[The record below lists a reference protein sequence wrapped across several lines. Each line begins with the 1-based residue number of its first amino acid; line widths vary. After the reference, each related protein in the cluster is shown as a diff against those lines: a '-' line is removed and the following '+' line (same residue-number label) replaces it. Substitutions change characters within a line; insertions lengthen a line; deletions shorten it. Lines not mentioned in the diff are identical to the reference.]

1 METITLLCM
10 RIQQILPEPSIIV
23 ALIIMVFM
31 PHKLIHAGA
40 MERCGSMTEKG
51 FKRFSIIS
59 IIGLFFLFLY
69 IHSVQYPNLPDAP
82 SPKTIDKQFNTDI
95 AGFAEHW
102 KGNIEKKIDG
112 TEIYCYYVGTDDK
125 AIINPVVRLCKKPFE
140 SKPKR
145 SYYTFINETE
155 WDGLNISVYK
165 FKDGGTYYPY
175 FVITFNDEDGYYNI
189 RTEIDAEYMDGE
201 TLREEDLQ
209 RIRTIAD
216 QVKKR
221 N

>member
-1 METITLLCM
+1 MG
-10 RIQQILPEPSIIV
+10 
-23 ALIIMVFM
+23 
-31 PHKLIHAGA
+31 H
-40 MERCGSMTEKG
+40 CGSMTEKG

-59 IIGLFFLFLY
+59 IIGLFFLLLY

-102 KGNIEKKIDG
+102 KGKIEKKIDG
-112 TEIYCYYVGTDDK
+112 REIYCYYVGMDDK
-125 AIINPVVRLCKKPFE
+125 AILNPVVRLCKKPFD
-140 SKPKR
+140 SKPK
-145 SYYTFINETE
+145 SSGYTFINETE
-155 WDGLNISVYK
+155 WDGLNISVYET

-189 RTEIDAEYMDGE
+189 RTEIDTVYKADEE
-201 TLREEDLQ
+201 LREEDLQ
-209 RIRTIAD
+209 RIKMIAD